1 MRPLLSLIAALLV
14 WPLPSLAGGEPLL
27 PRDATVGNGLRVRVI
42 EDANLPLVSV
52 VLMLPA
58 GAVHDPTGLH
68 GTADLTAR
76 LLTEGTRSHGALELA
91 QLIEALGGDLS
102 VEAGASFTT
111 VSASFLERDL
121 LDGLALIAEVISEPR
136 LGADELERE
145 RERALADLAENLS
158 YAPFVASRAVYEQLY
173 GDHPFGWPEGGTAES
188 LGAIAIDDL
197 RDFHHQRYR
206 PRGSV
211 LCIVGDVDARKITRQ
226 VEQAFRFWSGRAS
239 SAELPALPEA
249 WSGVRKVW
257 VDLPEQT
264 QIQLRIARRTIP
276 RDHADHLALRQGNAL
291 VGGGFTSRLMEE
303 IRVERSLSYGA
314 SSSVFSFDREAV
326 FHARTFTANETAREA
341 LDVAWEVLEGWRAGG
356 WSDEEFE
363 RARNYTLGML
373 PQLLETRLARAWTL
387 AMMAYHDLPADDMAR
402 HAASIEAIDRARA
415 EAAVARHLD
424 GDGWLVLVVGD
435 LEQVRA
441 QLEDFEGGGW
451 ELVEMD

>member
-1 MRPLLSLIAALLV
+1 M
-14 WPLPSLAGGEPLL
+14 
-27 PRDATVGNGLRVRVI
+27 
-42 EDANLPLVSV
+42 
-52 VLMLPA
+52 
-58 GAVHDPTGLH
+58 
-68 GTADLTAR
+68 
-76 LLTEGTRSHGALELA
+76 
-91 QLIEALGGDLS
+91 
-102 VEAGASFTT
+102 
-111 VSASFLERDL
+111 
-121 LDGLALIAEVISEPR
+121 
-136 LGADELERE
+136 
-145 RERALADLAENLS
+145 
-158 YAPFVASRAVYEQLY
+158 
-173 GDHPFGWPEGGTAES
+173 
-188 LGAIAIDDL
+188 
-197 RDFHHQRYR
+197 
-206 PRGSV
+206 
-211 LCIVGDVDARKITRQ
+211 
-226 VEQAFRFWSGRAS
+226 
-239 SAELPALPEA
+239 
-249 WSGVRKVW
+249 
-257 VDLPEQT
+257 DLPEQT